1 MLWSWMY
8 FVLIYCW
15 SDVQSCF
22 CQRIWRPCFHCLL
35 SVVAEPVRS
44 QSLEEKRSRSLEDKP
59 AEPKVD
65 RHGRALFPCPS
76 VIDSLCILLNQGP
89 SHPVTSPSCV
99 HPENFSRG
107 GLTVFFKFAGGH
119 IFLIL
124 WCNFK
129 KFEKTPPMTPP
140 PRSVHVLLMKL
151 EITYIKWYVHIFQK
165 VNSSYFIII
174 TSSYHFLMTGTQFTV
189 NVLHFRSVW

>member
-1 MLWSWMY
+1 MIMNVFCPHIL
-8 FVLIYCW
+8 LIRCTELFL
-15 SDVQSCF
+15 SKNLMSMFTC
-22 CQRIWRPCFHCLL
+22 PL

-65 RHGRALFPCPS
+65 RHGMALFPCPS

-107 GLTVFFKFAGGH
+107 GLTVFFKFARGH
-119 IFLIL
+119 IFGIL
-124 WCNFK
+124 
-129 KFEKTPPMTPP
+129 
-140 PRSVHVLLMKL
+140 
-151 EITYIKWYVHIFQK
+151 
-165 VNSSYFIII
+165 
-174 TSSYHFLMTGTQFTV
+174 
-189 NVLHFRSVW
+189 